1 MYLYHYNDILY
12 IKLIST
18 FNKMKLTL
26 DDLINPL
33 DNNFYHI
40 DDTKYDEKDLYNLD
54 ELLDEEKFL
63 DIMISLLNKN
73 PKLFEKVI
81 RKIREEKLKKLK

>member
-1 MYLYHYNDILY
+1 
-12 IKLIST
+12 
-18 FNKMKLTL
+18 MKLTL

-63 DIMISLLNKN
+63 VIMISLLNKN
-73 PKLFEKVI
+73 PRLFEKVI

>member
-1 MYLYHYNDILY
+1 
-12 IKLIST
+12 
-18 FNKMKLTL
+18 MKLTL

-81 RKIREEKLKKLK
+81 RKIREEKLKKIK

>member
-1 MYLYHYNDILY
+1 
-12 IKLIST
+12 
-18 FNKMKLTL
+18 MKLTL

>member
-1 MYLYHYNDILY
+1 
-12 IKLIST
+12 
-18 FNKMKLTL
+18 MKLTL

-73 PKLFEKVI
+73 PRLFEKVI